1 MIKAT
6 AKNNVSQKFQT
17 DIMREITAGFPQN
30 VYYVINNRTKL
41 IAYYPEGDPDAFK
54 ILENTMDFSTKG
66 RQFEL
71 IAKGLNG
78 L

>member
-6 AKNNVSQKFQT
+6 AKNNVSQPFQI
-17 DIMREITAGFPQN
+17 DILKEVTPGFPQN
-30 VYYVINNRTKL
+30 VYYVNKNRTKL
-41 IAYYPEGDPDAFK
+41 VAYYPEGDKDAFQ
-54 ILENTMDFSTKG
+54 ILKNPMTFSTRY

>member
-6 AKNNVSQKFQT
+6 AKNNVSQKWQI
-17 DIMREITAGFPQN
+17 DILKEVTEGFPQN
-30 VYYVINNRTKL
+30 VYYVTKNRTKL
-41 IAYYPEGDPDAFK
+41 IAYYPEGDKDAFK
-54 ILENTMDFSTKG
+54 ILDNPMTFSTRY

>member
-1 MIKAT
+1 MKAT
-6 AKNNVSQKFQT
+6 AKNNVSQPWQI
-17 DIMREITAGFPQN
+17 DILKEVTEGFPQN
-30 VYYVINNRTKL
+30 VYYVNKNRTKL
-41 IAYYPEGDPDAFK
+41 VAYYPEGDKDAFQ
-54 ILENTMDFSTKG
+54 ILKNPMTFSTRY

>member
-6 AKNNVSQKFQT
+6 ANNNVSQPFQT
-17 DIMREITAGFPQN
+17 DILREITPGFPQN

-54 ILENTMDFSTKG
+54 ILDNPMTFSTRH

>member
-6 AKNNVSQKFQT
+6 AKNNVSQKWQI
-17 DIMREITAGFPQN
+17 DILKEVTEGFPQN
-30 VYYVINNRTKL
+30 VYYVTKNRTKL
-41 IAYYPEGDPDAFK
+41 VAFYPEGDKDAFK
-54 ILENTMDFSTKG
+54 ILDNPMTFSTRY

-71 IAKGLNG
+71 VAKGLNG

>member
-1 MIKAT
+1 MKAT
-6 AKNNVSQKFQT
+6 ANNNVSQSWQI
-17 DIMREITAGFPQN
+17 DILKEVTEGFPQN
-30 VYYVINNRTKL
+30 VYYVTKNRTKL
-41 IAYYPEGDPDAFK
+41 VAYYPEGDKDAFQ
-54 ILENTMDFSTKG
+54 ILDNPMTFSTRY

>member
-1 MIKAT
+1 MIAT
-6 AKNNVSQKFQT
+6 EKNNVSQKWQT
-17 DIMREITAGFPQN
+17 DILREITPGFPQN

-41 IAYYPEGDPDAFK
+41 IAYYPEGNSDAFE
-54 ILENTMDFSTKG
+54 ILENPLTFSTKD
-66 RQFEL
+66 RKFEI

>member
-6 AKNNVSQKFQT
+6 AKNNVSQKWQI
-17 DIMREITAGFPQN
+17 DILKEVTEGFPQN
-30 VYYVINNRTKL
+30 VYYVTKNRTKL
-41 IAYYPEGDPDAFK
+41 IAYYPEGDKDAFK
-54 ILENTMDFSTKG
+54 ILDNLMTFSTRY

>member
-54 ILENTMDFSTKG
+54 ILENPMDFSTKG

>member
-6 AKNNVSQKFQT
+6 AKNNVSQPFQT
-17 DIMREITAGFPQN
+17 DILKEVTEGFPQN
-30 VYYVINNRTKL
+30 VYYVTKNRTKL
-41 IAYYPEGDPDAFK
+41 IAYYPEGDEDAFK
-54 ILENTMDFSTKG
+54 ILDNPMTFSTRH